1 MKRVISCVFALLLAG
16 SVFCL
21 GGWTA
26 KVRTGVVIE
35 GIEVGG
41 MPYAEAGRC
50 VRAGLVRT
58 PFVLHTPAGDF
69 TPDVVYTDD
78 LDALLR
84 RAKKGGEYA
93 VTVRR
98 ELPDAEAFLEDV
110 CAKNVIFPQDAQL
123 SFSRKGFSYTAEKA
137 GRWCDFSASLSAVL
151 DALRTGEEACSLV
164 TRKWL
169 PEVTEEAL
177 RLRTQKLASFST
189 RFDAS
194 KTARVH
200 NISLACE
207 RIAGSVIEPGEI
219 FSFNETVGLRTRENG
234 FLDAPV
240 IVAGEFVSGTGGGVC
255 QASTTLMGAALRA
268 GLRVT
273 ESRPHSLSVG
283 YVPPSQD
290 AMVSR
295 YSDLKFVNPY
305 SFPVYLLG
313 RTGEGNVTFEVYG
326 MPDGKRYAL
335 ESKVLET
342 IEPPPAE
349 VVEGEEEKVLRAEKA
364 GLRSECYLL
373 VYSEDGKLLSRK
385 LFRRDRYACVQ
396 GKVQVL
402 PDPPEQTP
410 MPLPACMDTSFAQ
423 ADIFR

>member
-16 SVFCL
+16 SIFFL
-21 GGWTA
+21 GGWAA
-26 KVRTGVVIE
+26 KVRRDVVID
-35 GIEVGG
+35 GVEVGG
-41 MPYAEAGRC
+41 LTYAEAGRC
-50 VRAGLVRT
+50 VREGLSRT
-58 PFVLHTPAGDF
+58 PFVLHSPAGNF
-69 TPDVVYTDD
+69 TPDLVYTDD
-78 LDALLR
+78 LDELLR
-84 RAKKGGEYA
+84 RAKKGGEYH

-98 ELPDAEAFLEDV
+98 ELPDAEAFVEDV
-110 CAKNVIFPQDAQL
+110 CEKNVIFPQDAQL
-123 SFSRKGFSYTAEKA
+123 AFSKNGFSYTAEKE

-151 DALRTGEEACSLV
+151 EALRTGKEECSLV

-169 PEVTEEAL
+169 PDVTEDNL
-177 RLRTQKLASFST
+177 RMRTQKLASFST

-219 FSFNETVGLRTRENG
+219 FSFNERVGLRTRENG

-268 GLRVT
+268 GLRIT

-305 SFPVYLLG
+305 PFPVYLLG
-313 RTGEGNVTFEVYG
+313 RTGNGNVSFEVYG

-335 ESKVLET
+335 ESVVLET
-342 IEPPPAE
+342 IKPPPAE
-349 VVEGEEEKVLRAEKA
+349 VVEGEEEKILRAEKS
-364 GLRSECYLL
+364 GMRSECYLL
-373 VYSEDGKLLSRK
+373 VYSEDGTLLSKK

-396 GKVQVL
+396 GKAQVVPVPPVQE
-402 PDPPEQTP
+402 PS
-410 MPLPACMDTSFAQ
+410 PLP
-423 ADIFR
+423 I